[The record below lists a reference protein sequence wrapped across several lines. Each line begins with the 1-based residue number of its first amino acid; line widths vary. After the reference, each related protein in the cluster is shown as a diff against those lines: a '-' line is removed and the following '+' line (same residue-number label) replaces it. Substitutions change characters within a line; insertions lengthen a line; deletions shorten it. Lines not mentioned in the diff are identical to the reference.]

1 MRLSRSATF
10 SLFLLPIPLLTAAF
24 FFPASLDFRYLLTAS
39 SKPPT
44 AKSIIPRASATK
56 RIWVSEDVYA
66 GDNFFGGFEFF
77 DFTDPT
83 HGQVTYVNS
92 SVALGKLA
100 YVTADKKVVM
110 TVDNFT
116 YLAAGQPRD
125 SVRISSKKQYNG
137 GLFILDVEKAPWG
150 CGVWPA
156 FWTVGPNWPSGG
168 EIDIVEGVHDYVH
181 NQMTMHTAPGC
192 VLANTTNNPF
202 SGTVMTTTCDSSVN
216 NNEGCAILDNS
227 RASYGPQFNV
237 LNGGIYAMMWT
248 LDGINIWFFHRASI
262 PHDITDG
269 APDPT
274 GWGLPSAALSSQTC
288 SPKKYFYNHSMV
300 FDITFCGDWAG
311 TSYIAAGCPGTCSQ
325 RIMDPSNF
333 INASWSINSL
343 QVYRDASV
351 TGAVPGAS
359 SQLQVPATFAAT
371 FVAISFAYLWN
382 LGVI

>member
-1 MRLSRSATF
+1 
-10 SLFLLPIPLLTAAF
+10 
-24 FFPASLDFRYLLTAS
+24 
-39 SKPPT
+39 
-44 AKSIIPRASATK
+44 
-56 RIWVSEDVYA
+56 
-66 GDNFFGGFEFF
+66 
-77 DFTDPT
+77 
-83 HGQVTYVNS
+83 
-92 SVALGKLA
+92 
-100 YVTADKKVVM
+100 M